1 MAATDAGRVVVTG
14 LGVISSIGTGATAF
28 QAALR
33 SGRCGAGPV
42 RTFDTTGYA
51 HAVGCE
57 LPDVDVGRWL
67 ERLDPATLGPATRLS
82 VAAARMAADHAGL
95 TGAQVRAR
103 RGLVAIGT
111 TDGESRDLDDLT
123 GQEVAG
129 GPAALDP
136 ATAARVNASRLST
149 AVVREF
155 GLTDVEAVTI
165 ATACAAGNYA
175 IGYGLDAIRAGD
187 ADLAFCGGADAMC
200 RKTFTGFYRLGA
212 MARERCRPFD
222 RDRDGMLVGEGA
234 GVLLLESLASAR
246 ARGAHIHAEVLGYG
260 LNCDADHPVA
270 PARDSVARCMRLALR
285 DAGVAP
291 ADVDLISAH
300 GTATPANDIA
310 EAGAVRDV
318 FGDRPPPTVSMKSML
333 GHTLGAASALAAI
346 GCVLAITGGFIP
358 PTINHAE
365 TDPQCP
371 VDCVPNTARD
381 AVLRVVQ
388 NNALA
393 FGGNNAVVVLG
404 RYSDRR

>member
-1 MAATDAGRVVVTG
+1 MDTTDAGRVVVTG
-14 LGVISSIGTGATAF
+14 VGVISSIGTGAAAF
-28 QAALR
+28 GSALR
-33 SGRCGAGPV
+33 AGRCGAVPV
-42 RTFDTTGYA
+42 RAFDTTGYA

-57 LPDVDVGRWL
+57 LPGIDLGRWIQ
-67 ERLDPATLGPATRLS
+67 RLDPAAPGPATRLS
-82 VAAARMAADHAGL
+82 VAAARMAAGDAGL
-95 TGAQVRAR
+95 TGDGVRTR
-103 RGLVAIGT
+103 RVVIAIGT
-111 TDGESRDLDDLT
+111 TDGESRDLDELT

-129 GPAALDP
+129 GPGAMDP
-136 ATAARVNASRLST
+136 AIAGRVNASRLST
-149 AVVREF
+149 AVAWEF

-165 ATACAAGNYA
+165 PTACAAGNYA
-175 IGYGLDAIRAGD
+175 IGYGFDAIRAGE

-246 ARGAHIHAEVLGYG
+246 VRGAHIHAEVLGYG

-270 PARDSVARCMRLALR
+270 PDRDSVARCIRLALK
-285 DAGVAP
+285 DAGVEP

-300 GTATPANDIA
+300 GTATVANDVA
-310 EAGAVRDV
+310 EAGAIGDV
-318 FGDRPPPTVSMKSML
+318 FGERPPPAVSMKSML

-346 GCVLAITGGFIP
+346 GCVLAISGGFIP
-358 PTINHAE
+358 PTINHTG
-365 TDPQCP
+365 TDPLCP

-381 AVLRVVQ
+381 ADLRVVQ

-404 RYSDRR
+404 RYGDR